1 MCAELK
7 MNNQLI
13 LLSKQ
18 EIEDSLIEYDP
29 IYLTTID
36 FDHPIHLLHQVNT
49 MEEIKYI
56 IGIIMS
62 LASIYYFVT
71 EIVKAIHRN

>member
-18 EIEDSLIEYDP
+18 QIEDSLFPYNP
-29 IYLTTID
+29 IHLTTID

-49 MEEIKYI
+49 MEELQYI
-56 IGIIMS
+56 FGIIAS
-62 LASIYYFVT
+62 VISIYYFVV
-71 EIVKAIHRN
+71 EIFNHLKQN

>member
-18 EIEDSLIEYDP
+18 QIEDSLLPYNP
-29 IYLTTID
+29 IHLTTID

-49 MEEIKYI
+49 MEELQYI
-56 IGIIMS
+56 FGIIAS
-62 LASIYYFVT
+62 VISIYYFAV
-71 EIVKAIHRN
+71 EIFNHLKRT

>member
-7 MNNQLI
+7 MNNQII
-13 LLSKQ
+13 LFSKQ
-18 EIEDSLIEYDP
+18 EIEDSLIQYDP

-56 IGIIMS
+56 FGIIAS
-62 LASIYYFVT
+62 LISIYYFAV
-71 EIVKAIHRN
+71 EIFNHLKRN

>member
-1 MCAELK
+1 MCAEIK
-7 MNNQLI
+7 MYNHQI
-13 LLSKQ
+13 LLSKE
-18 EIEDSLIEYDP
+18 EIENHLIDYNTFH
-29 IYLTTID
+29 LTTID
-36 FDHPIHLLHQVNT
+36 FDHQIHLLRQIDT

-71 EIVKAIHRN
+71 EIIKAIHRN